1 MKTYARFVLYGF
13 ISGVIGASAAVC
25 ADAYNRY
32 KLTPEVT
39 TPSTFTPSTSDL
51 RAFDEYVMAMC
62 EAQAMEVTLSLVKMS
77 PELFT
82 EEGVIEIMGYLYN
95 NCLRDNGRSA

>member
-1 MKTYARFVLYGF
+1 MVL
-13 ISGVIGASAAVC
+13 SLVSLGASLAVSV
-25 ADAYNRY
+25 DAYNRS
-32 KLTPEVT
+32 KLTPNVT

-62 EAQAMEVTLSLVKMS
+62 EAQAMEVTLNLVKMS

-82 EEGVIEIMGYLYN
+82 EEGTTSIVLYLYS